1 MPPPSTSLNQVRV
14 LGAVAAVVSLALG
27 LGLQLLDRSPLID
40 VLGSMFYVVF
50 FGLLLLV
57 AWPALR
63 TVVIAAVA
71 LAGTTLL
78 EVLQLTGIPDAIVD
92 VLPPARLVFG
102 SAFDPLDLVA
112 YVGGALLLL
121 VLLLAIRR
129 PVRAETAAP

>member
-1 MPPPSTSLNQVRV
+1 MPRPTASLNRARS

-40 VLGSMFYVVF
+40 VLGSMLYVVF

-63 TVVIAAVA
+63 TIVIASVA
-71 LAGTTLL
+71 LAGATLL
-78 EVLQLTGIPDAIVD
+78 ELMQLTAIPDVIVGA
-92 VLPPARLVFG
+92 LPPARLVFG

-112 YVGGALLLL
+112 YVGGALLLVL
-121 VLLLAIRR
+121 LLLAIRR
-129 PVRAETAAP
+129 PVRAETAAR

>member
-63 TVVIAAVA
+63 T
-71 LAGTTLL
+71 
-78 EVLQLTGIPDAIVD
+78 
-92 VLPPARLVFG
+92 
-102 SAFDPLDLVA
+102 
-112 YVGGALLLL
+112 
-121 VLLLAIRR
+121 IRR